1 MREFLLEHGSIL
13 LGLIVG
19 TLAHFGR
26 MLSANTMPT
35 LREAAGFVLQLAL
48 VGLLSAV
55 ATKQLGIH
63 EADYRALVTAILAV
77 STNEVLGY
85 LRENG
90 WLMFARSVTREDRDN
105 NNQG

>member
-1 MREFLLEHGSIL
+1 MKEFLLEHGSIL

-35 LREAAGFVLQLAL
+35 FRESCGFLLQLAL

-55 ATKQLGIH
+55 VTKQLGIN
-63 EADYRALVTAILAV
+63 EDDYRALVSAILAV

-90 WLMFARSVTREDRDN
+90 WIAFTRTVTRDTPKDN
-105 NNQG
+105 